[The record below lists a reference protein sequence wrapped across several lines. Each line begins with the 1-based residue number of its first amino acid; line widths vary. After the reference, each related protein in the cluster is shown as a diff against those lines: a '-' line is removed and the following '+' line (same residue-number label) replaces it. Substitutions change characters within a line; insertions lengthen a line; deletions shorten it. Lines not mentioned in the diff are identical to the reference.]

1 MVKVRLLKMQR
12 LFENSTKEINSTIN
26 FEDFI
31 QGLSAA
37 PASAGG
43 KLRFLFEL
51 YDLQSDGYL
60 DKEELVSMI
69 HNTFKHAMHGSLS
82 TT

>member
-37 PASAGG
+37 PAGG

-60 DKEELVSMI
+60 NKEKLVSMI